1 MRADNSRHLIA
12 AASRRGDEARG
23 RVVDVLHQ
31 ADRDGRG
38 LSITELA
45 RAAGESHAYLY
56 SQQDLVAAARE
67 LQEKNSGRQAGTP
80 TAQRATTASLLARVE
95 ALTARNKKLQE
106 ENRQLRRRLETAH
119 GQLRNQAATR
129 GA

>member
-1 MRADNSRHLIA
+1 MSR
-12 AASRRGDEARG
+12 
-23 RVVDVLHQ
+23 
-31 ADRDGRG
+31 
-38 LSITELA
+38 
-45 RAAGESHAYLY
+45 AYLY

-80 TAQRATTASLLARVE
+80 TAQRAATASLLARVE

-106 ENRQLRRRLETAH
+106 ENRQLRRRLETARR
-119 GQLRNQAATR
+119 QLRNQAATR

>member
-45 RAAGESHAYLY
+45 RAAGVSRAYLY

-67 LQEKNSGRQAGTP
+67 LQEKNSGR
-80 TAQRATTASLLARVE
+80 LARVE

>member
-12 AASRRGDEARG
+12 AASRREDEARG

-45 RAAGESHAYLY
+45 RAAGVSRAYLY
-56 SQQDLVAAARE
+56 SQQDLVAAVRE

-106 ENRQLRRRLETAH
+106 ENRQLRRRLETAR